1 MLSLINNIYHLSINF
16 RQATPN
22 VLEFLDIL
30 DRDKKQEFIYEEI
43 KNRLKFE
50 NQIKIENLSFK
61 YNSKDNNILDN
72 FNLVIN
78 AGEKIVLKGKTGSG
92 KSTLAGI
99 ISGLLDEFTG
109 KLYVD
114 NIEINSSNVKSWQK
128 NISIVPQTIFLN
140 NATIAENIAIGL
152 KLSEIDLEKVV
163 SQICKNRSIH

>member
-1 MLSLINNIYHLSINF
+1 MAPKIYLESFIIIFGLSFIYLSDFTSKTAEANIAYLAILAYGFQKCFPLINNIYHLSINF

-78 AGEKIVLKGKTGSG
+78 AGEKIVLKGKT
-92 KSTLAGI
+92 L
-99 ISGLLDEFTG
+99 
-109 KLYVD
+109 
-114 NIEINSSNVKSWQK
+114 SSSCK
-128 NISIVPQTIFLN
+128 NI
-140 NATIAENIAIGL
+140 
-152 KLSEIDLEKVV
+152 
-163 SQICKNRSIH
+163 R